1 MAGEVFRELE
11 NQQWLLQVLDRN
23 TAIIEMGG
31 ARDEAS
37 SNIDHRLR
45 DSNGVHF
52 TTVGAKSG

>member
-1 MAGEVFRELE
+1 VAGEVFRELE

-37 SNIDHRLR
+37 SNK
-45 DSNGVHF
+45 G
-52 TTVGAKSG
+52 